1 MIMDDE
7 ESGRE
12 TSPEEE
18 ELRTSGVRFKSHI
31 QTLNEDDIFEEV
43 PLTSNHSRV
52 QPKNNN
58 SNRRKEISSAELNL
72 IIPDSKK
79 APQLFAAISVSTGC
93 ITYGICMAYTSSA
106 IPSMLKPNE
115 TSPLNIAIGDYEATW
130 MGSLLALGALF
141 GSLSAVFL
149 MDAVGRKASL
159 LAFSVMSLFI
169 GWTLLM
175 AASQIWQIYTGRF
188 LLGFGAGLE
197 ITISPVYIHEICRPV
212 LRDICGSLPQVFSA
226 LGILICYIMG
236 RNLEWNWLSLA
247 SCVFLFPFTFGLY
260 FIPESPPW
268 LVCNDEE
275 DLAFKS
281 LVLVRGEE
289 YDATIEMTR
298 MKERLAYHNNNLHA
312 LLYDNYDYQKH
323 RGVEET
329 TGHRVPPV
337 RAFSHRDVFHKSV
350 VYPFLVI
357 LILNFL
363 HQFSGQGV
371 MTFYT
376 GHIFREAQSSLDPKD
391 CALIIGVTY
400 FLSSILGL
408 ILKKHVGRRVLLL
421 ISEFGMAASQL
432 SLGTYFYYTLNDKN
446 QPLAPEIRWIPL
458 PLIIIFTVAFNIGIG
473 SLTWVITT
481 EILPVQSSKWTH
493 AIANMTSNLWWFVV
507 TKTFKDIYYNCGPYV
522 PFYLYGIVCIFGF
535 VFIYIFLPETQGKT
549 QEDTARSFEGVHPL
563 LKRIGCKNFCKI
575 LGQCGPLNKLK
586 NARRHSNH
594 IHRRESVE
602 GFDAV
607 RNCD

>member
-149 MDAVGRKASL
+149 MDAVGRKAS
-159 LAFSVMSLFI
+159 F
-169 GWTLLM
+169 
-175 AASQIWQIYTGRF
+175 QIWQIYTGRF

-337 RAFSHRDVFHKSV
+337 RAFSHRDVFHK
-350 VYPFLVI
+350 
-357 LILNFL
+357 
-363 HQFSGQGV
+363 
-371 MTFYT
+371 
-376 GHIFREAQSSLDPKD
+376 EAQSSLDPKD

-522 PFYLYGIVCIFGF
+522 PFYLYGIVVRTF
-535 VFIYIFLPETQGKT
+535 V
-549 QEDTARSFEGVHPL
+549 
-563 LKRIGCKNFCKI
+563 KI